1 MGRPAIR
8 ALPDSPAAGDAAP
21 TAQHGA
27 AEQRG
32 IPGRPCGAQSFG
44 AHGAWEMDGLWPY
57 LIGGTIKNG
66 DFPTKKTVIFHSYM
80 G

>member
-44 AHGAWEMDGLWPY
+44 AHGAWEMDGL
-57 LIGGTIKNG
+57 
-66 DFPTKKTVIFHSYM
+66 
-80 G
+80 

>member
-1 MGRPAIR
+1 MVDLPSGRSPCPAC
-8 ALPDSPAAGDAAP
+8 AGDAAP

-44 AHGAWEMDGLWPY
+44 AHGAWDEMDGL
-57 LIGGTIKNG
+57 
-66 DFPTKKTVIFHSYM
+66 
-80 G
+80 

>member
-1 MGRPAIR
+1 MYIHIYIYIYKYIIHTGVYLKMGRPAIR

-44 AHGAWEMDGLWPY
+44 AHGAWEMDGL
-57 LIGGTIKNG
+57 
-66 DFPTKKTVIFHSYM
+66 
-80 G
+80 